1 MAALDFFLEL
11 EPLGEPGVSPAPA
24 PPACG
29 SPSDASADTAVAAW
43 AFKAPHAAKPQL
55 PQKRQRQLD
64 AYSTDEEEEPEAQPE
79 LSTSPGCSYSAP
91 AGLAA
96 GLLDLED
103 DACSAPALRHAAA
116 AAQQQQAAQ
125 QWQQQQQ
132 ARGAAAVAAVL
143 PDGVP
148 LVAATFFDD
157 LAAGGSVWRYC
168 TQQRH

>member
-11 EPLGEPGVSPAPA
+11 EPVDAPGVSPAA
-24 PPACG
+24 AQPACG
-29 SPSDASADTAVAAW
+29 SPSAASADTAVAAW
-43 AFKAPHAAKPQL
+43 AFKAPPHAAKPQL

-64 AYSTDEEEEPEAQPE
+64 AYSTDEEEEGGAGQAGPE
-79 LSTSPGCSYSAP
+79 LSASPGCSYSAP

-103 DACSAPALRHAAA
+103 DACSAPA
-116 AAQQQQAAQ
+116 QQQQAAQ
-125 QWQQQQQ
+125 QQQRRQLGRGRG
-132 ARGAAAVAAVL
+132 RGAAATLVL

-168 TQQRH
+168 TQRQ